1 LKKKKEI
8 NNMNN
13 ITAEEKN
20 KFLTDLNNFVQNKTN
35 KKCIVISDVVKTLID
50 IDSYSNEIWN
60 NLIEGKYK

>member
-1 LKKKKEI
+1 
-8 NNMNN
+8 MNN